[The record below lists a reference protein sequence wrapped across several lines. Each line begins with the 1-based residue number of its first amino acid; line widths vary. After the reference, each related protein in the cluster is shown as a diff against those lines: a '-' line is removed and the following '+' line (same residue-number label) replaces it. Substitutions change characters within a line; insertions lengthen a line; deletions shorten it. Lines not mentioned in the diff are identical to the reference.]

1 LKEDPRSKVARE
13 TAAKDC
19 MVMVADEI
27 TTGPS
32 WTQKRSREASRL
44 RSDSMHVECLASVG
58 SLPLTYKKGSMK
70 PSPPLTGSASAS
82 PPSPPLTGL
91 ALASQPHSRLR
102 HRRHPNRLTG
112 LASAVPPS
120 LPLTGSALVSKIS
133 KPRSSGFATQDFFI
147 WLLYE
152 YYYKIK
158 VPALLLVTTSKY
170 DGANRWQRRA
180 WR

>member
-1 LKEDPRSKVARE
+1 VPYAMDPVDEYAGHLVAY
-13 TAAKDC
+13 AISC
-19 MVMVADEI
+19 
-27 TTGPS
+27 S
-32 WTQKRSREASRL
+32 
-44 RSDSMHVECLASVG
+44 

-158 VPALLLVTTSKY
+158 VPALCTCDHLEVSMVRTSGSVGP
-170 DGANRWQRRA
+170 GASTCDRLEVSMVRTSGSVGCRHEL
-180 WR
+180 